1 MSGNIKF
8 SPEQGREMASEIIR
22 RRDTIEGELNALSNL
37 ISGELCAQWEGAASR
52 QYADQYEQLKSSVMA
67 NFVSMLEDLSAQ
79 LNSIVEAMEAA
90 DQDIASK
97 IKMV

>member
-37 ISGELCAQWEGAASR
+37 ISGELCARGKVQQVGNM
-52 QYADQYEQLKSSVMA
+52 QINM
-67 NFVSMLEDLSAQ
+67 N
-79 LNSIVEAMEAA
+79 N
-90 DQDIASK
+90 
-97 IKMV
+97 

>member
-52 QYADQYEQLKSSVMA
+52 QYADQYEQLT
-67 NFVSMLEDLSAQ
+67 MLEDLSAQ

>member
-1 MSGNIKF
+1 MAGNIKF
-8 SPEQGREMASEIIR
+8 SPEQGREMAQEIIR
-22 RRDTIEGELNALSNL
+22 RRDAIEGELDALSGL
-37 ISGELCAQWEGAASR
+37 ISGELCVQWEGAASR
-52 QYADQYEQLKSSVMA
+52 QYAEQYEQLKASVMN
-67 NFVSMLEDLSAQ
+67 NFIVMLEDLSAQ

>member
-1 MSGNIKF
+1 
-8 SPEQGREMASEIIR
+8 
-22 RRDTIEGELNALSNL
+22 
-37 ISGELCAQWEGAASR
+37 
-52 QYADQYEQLKSSVMA
+52 MA
-67 NFVSMLEDLSAQ
+67 NFVTMLEDLSAQ

>member
-1 MSGNIKF
+1 MCS
-8 SPEQGREMASEIIR
+8 
-22 RRDTIEGELNALSNL
+22 
-37 ISGELCAQWEGAASR
+37 WEGAASR

-67 NFVSMLEDLSAQ
+67 NFVTMLEDLSAQ